1 MNTAAPARTRA
12 VHRARRA
19 RPEPVEEPAHDRRT
33 GTVGE
38 IARAVT
44 DTQRPAGTF
53 SENVLVFLNEVAEA
67 SNGIAEIE
75 RDALLEAE
83 RVFAFS

>member
-12 VHRARRA
+12 VHRARCTQA
-19 RPEPVEEPAHDRRT
+19 EPVEEPAHDRRT

-38 IARAVT
+38 MARAVT
-44 DTQRPAGTF
+44 DAQRPAGTC

-67 SNGIAEIE
+67 SNGIAESE

-83 RVFAFS
+83 RAFTFS